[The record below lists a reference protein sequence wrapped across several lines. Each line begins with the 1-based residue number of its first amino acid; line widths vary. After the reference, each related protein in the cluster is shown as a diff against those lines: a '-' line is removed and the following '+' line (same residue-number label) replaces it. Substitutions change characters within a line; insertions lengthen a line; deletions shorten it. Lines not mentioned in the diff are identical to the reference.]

1 MSSAEHTVFVSSATG
16 YQGLALCKKLRE
28 IGWNVHAT
36 TRDLSSP
43 AAVTLKG
50 IGVQLNEADWDNL
63 DVLRESIQ
71 ACDKLWLCLL
81 PDWDDPTRER
91 RQCANML
98 DIAKEAGLKQVVA
111 STTLGVSQLDAN
123 VRVYPGSFMEKHLL
137 NKKAVENAVE
147 ERGFEHFTFL
157 RPTFFMAN
165 FLEPK
170 VKRYEEIRNHRS
182 WTTSMTADTQLP
194 ILDHV
199 DIAKFA
205 LAAFQDPKKFHGRK
219 IGLASDQMGVQ
230 EMLSMLAEAAGQ
242 PGSIKAHF
250 MTDEEIE
257 AQAQGTGFATTH
269 KVLRTA
275 SDYID
280 FDELRAIVPSLT
292 SFKEFLQREK
302 ETVKQ
307 TYPPRNETA

>member
-1 MSSAEHTVFVSSATG
+1 
-16 YQGLALCKKLRE
+16 
-28 IGWNVHAT
+28 
-36 TRDLSSP
+36 
-43 AAVTLKG
+43 
-50 IGVQLNEADWDNL
+50 
-63 DVLRESIQ
+63 
-71 ACDKLWLCLL
+71 
-81 PDWDDPTRER
+81 
-91 RQCANML
+91 ML

-170 VKRYEEIRNHRS
+170 VKRYEEIRNHHS
-182 WTTSMTADTQLP
+182 WTTSMTAETQLP
-194 ILDHV
+194 ILDHL

-205 LAAFQDPKKFHGRK
+205 LAAFQDPDKFHGRK
-219 IGLASDQMGVQ
+219 IGLASDQMGIQ

-292 SFKEFLQREK
+292 SFKEFLEREK